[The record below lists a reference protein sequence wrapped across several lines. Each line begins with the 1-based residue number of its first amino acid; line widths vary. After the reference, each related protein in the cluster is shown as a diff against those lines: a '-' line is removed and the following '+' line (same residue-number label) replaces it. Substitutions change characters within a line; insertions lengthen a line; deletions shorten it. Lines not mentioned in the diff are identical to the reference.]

1 MWNVDEF
8 PWMIREEILRAQ
20 CNEVS
25 VDLSAAG
32 ALGGDNDNTQTE
44 VRTNTGHKDAIEAA
58 DGAPELHELGQDIC
72 EDIDD
77 QLFRNIDRR
86 VPEGYNW
93 SASYNDSTST
103 ALPHYVK
110 AFYDN
115 LVSTSIGN
123 EVGQQ
128 HLKLLNKELHC
139 PEVAKTDAQKFLI
152 YHHLYWQWKLYQY
165 RNGIIIDLPSM
176 QTIYVE
182 GLPGTGKTFIIN
194 TLCNVVKIIYRSN
207 VADAASAPTGCA
219 AALID

>member
-1 MWNVDEF
+1 
-8 PWMIREEILRAQ
+8 MIRQEILRAQ
-20 CNEVS
+20 RNEVS

-77 QLFRNIDRR
+77 HLLRNIDRR

-128 HLKLLNKELHC
+128 HLKLLNEELHR
-139 PEVAKTDAQKFLI
+139 PENAK
-152 YHHLYWQWKLYQY
+152 
-165 RNGIIIDLPSM
+165 N
-176 QTIYVE
+176 
-182 GLPGTGKTFIIN
+182 
-194 TLCNVVKIIYRSN
+194 
-207 VADAASAPTGCA
+207 
-219 AALID
+219 